1 MMVLVNMNVFWT
13 WHFITLTVIDV
24 LL

>member
-1 MMVLVNMNVFWT
+1 MMVLVNMNVFST